1 MISSTYPNLHSHSLL
16 VRWGIAV
23 YPSIPYDAKRP
34 ARPGREGEGEG
45 ERVPS
50 GAEGAGGGRDVLLKW
65 REVVLGG
72 GARVGALGD
81 VWGSVVAGGGC
92 KLCGGCGLRSS
103 RETEAL
109 VLGSN
114 RGAVQFH

>member
-1 MISSTYPNLHSHSLL
+1 MTS
-16 VRWGIAV
+16 
-23 YPSIPYDAKRP
+23 
-34 ARPGREGEGEG
+34 GE
-45 ERVPS
+45 
-50 GAEGAGGGRDVLLKW
+50 
-65 REVVLGG
+65 
-72 GARVGALGD
+72 ALWQ
-81 VWGSVVAGGGC
+81 VGGC